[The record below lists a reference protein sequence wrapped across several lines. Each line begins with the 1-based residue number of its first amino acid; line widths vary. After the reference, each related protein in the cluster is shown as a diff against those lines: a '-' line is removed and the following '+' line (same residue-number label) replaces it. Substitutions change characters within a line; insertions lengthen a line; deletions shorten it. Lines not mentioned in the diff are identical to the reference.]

1 MSFKKLLYLPSGG
14 LSYPPF
20 AWVSPLTQDLLLYQ
34 SDNNLFD
41 SMFDYYYS
49 IVSRHSE
56 FKFESLDLYTQDL
69 YYIWLFFLT
78 TDLLRFGGYYVK
90 SICKHCTEINQIRI
104 DIGEL
109 DINIFNKFSTPLQKQ
124 FTIHIDDY
132 NFIFGY
138 RRAQHNIE
146 FSNLILNMENSDEDI
161 TIFSLFLSTQLDDV
175 VNTKTNEHV
184 RPCDYFWL
192 LQSLRFHDLLNLF
205 EKVINME
212 NDFGINQNIYFD
224 CKKCQKQNTLR
235 LFDNLLLSFMIS
247 PNGKG
252 VMGEQEQFF
261 NNAFNMTRAPM
272 MNYEEFLKIPL
283 RYSPAMTNVIAQ
295 MDLSAVF

>member
-20 AWVSPLTQDLLLYQ
+20 SWVSPLTQDLLLYQ

-41 SMFDYYYS
+41 SMFDYYHS
-49 IVSRHSE
+49 IVARHTE
-56 FKFESLDLYTQDL
+56 LPCQSLELYTQDL

-78 TDLLRFGGYYVK
+78 TDLLRFGGYYTK
-90 SICKHCTEINQIRI
+90 TICKHCAEINRVRI

-109 DINIFNKFSTPLQKQ
+109 DINIVNKFSTPIPKQ
-124 FTIHIDDY
+124 FTYQIDDY
-132 NFIFGY
+132 KFILGY
-138 RRAQHNIE
+138 RRAKHNIE
-146 FSNLILNMENSDEDI
+146 YSNLILNMEDSDEDI
-161 TIFSLFLSTQLDDV
+161 TIIALFLSTQMDDV
-175 VNTKTNEHV
+175 VNTKTHTHLQQHE
-184 RPCDYFWL
+184 YFWL

-205 EKVINME
+205 DFVINKE
-212 NDFGINQNIYFD
+212 NDFSINQNIYFECQK
-224 CKKCQKQNTLR
+224 CKKQNVMR
-235 LFDNLLLSFMIS
+235 LFDNLLLSFMIT
-247 PNGKG
+247 PDGKG

-295 MDLSAVF
+295 MDLTAVF

>member
-20 AWVSPLTQDLLLYQ
+20 AWVTPLTQDLLLYQ
-34 SDNNLFD
+34 SDSNLFD
-41 SMFDYYYS
+41 SMFDYYHS
-49 IVSRHSE
+49 IVARHTE
-56 FKFESLDLYTQDL
+56 LPCPSLELYTQDL

-78 TDLLRFGGYYVK
+78 TDLLRYGGYYIK
-90 SICKHCTEINQIRI
+90 TICKHCAELSKIRI

-109 DINIFNKFSTPLQKQ
+109 DINIINKFSTSMPKQ
-124 FTIHIDDY
+124 FTIYKDGY

-138 RRAQHNIE
+138 RKAYHNIE

-161 TIFSLFLSTQLDDV
+161 AMLSLFLSTQMDDI
-175 VNTKTNEHV
+175 VNTKTKEHI
-184 RPCDYFWL
+184 RQCDYVWL

-205 EKVINME
+205 DFVINKE
-212 NDFGINQNIYFD
+212 NDFSINQNIYFECQK
-224 CKKCQKQNTLR
+224 CKKQNIMR
-235 LFDNLLLSFMIS
+235 LFDNLLLSFMIT
-247 PNGKG
+247 PDGKG